1 MDLDLRGQAAIVTGG
16 SRGIGRA
23 IATRLAHEGMDVA
36 ISARDARELHRVKT
50 EIEGPGRRV
59 VMHVADL
66 REPGACAILV
76 AAALEAFGRLDL
88 LVNNVGA
95 TKRGDF
101 LELTD
106 QDWTDGFGLKF
117 MAAVRLSRAA
127 WPHLKRNEGSIV
139 NIAGVGA
146 RTANA
151 EFTIGGSVNSAMLNF
166 TKALADRGV
175 QDGVRVNAINPG
187 TIVTDRLTR
196 RVERVMAAHQL
207 SYDDAYNKIMA
218 EGRVA
223 RFGTVDEIATA
234 VAFLASRHAAYFQGA
249 LIDIDGGWTR
259 AL

>member
-1 MDLDLRGQAAIVTGG
+1 MDLDLRGQAAIITGA

-23 IATRLAHEGMDVA
+23 IAERLAQEGMDVA
-36 ISARDARELHRVKT
+36 IAARDAKQLMKVKN

-59 VMHVADL
+59 LIQVADL
-66 REPGACAILV
+66 RDGGACANLV
-76 AAALEAFGRLDL
+76 AAAVEAFGRIDL
-88 LVNNVGA
+88 LVNNAGA

-106 QDWTDGFGLKF
+106 HDWQDGFSLKF
-117 MAAVRLSRAA
+117 MGAVRLARAA
-127 WPHLKRNEGSIV
+127 WPHLKRVEGSII

-151 EFTIGGSVNSAMLNF
+151 EFTIGGAVNSAMLNL

-175 QDGVRVNAINPG
+175 KDGVRVNAINPG
-187 TIVTDRLTR
+187 SIVTDRLKLR
-196 RVERVMAAHQL
+196 IERVMAEHQI
-207 SYDDAYNKIMA
+207 SYDEAYDRMIV
-218 EGRVA
+218 EHGVG

-234 VAFLASRHAAYFQGA
+234 VAFLASRHAGYFQGS